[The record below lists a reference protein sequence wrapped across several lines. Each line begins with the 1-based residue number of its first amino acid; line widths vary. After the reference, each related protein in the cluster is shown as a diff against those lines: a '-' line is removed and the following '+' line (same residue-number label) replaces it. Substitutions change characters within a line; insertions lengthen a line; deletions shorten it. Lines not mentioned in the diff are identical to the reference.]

1 MATHCSILRKFYGQ
15 RSTAVYSPWVLKELD
30 RPSTHTLLISLHFCV
45 IFQMYAFKVNH
56 ILNHILTFFPI
67 LPSKKPQG
75 LKDANTELFQT
86 LRNSMS
92 QRTVFLLNVCAQILN
107 KILGNIFKF
116 QQYLFKKITKCHLFQ
131 EYKDG
136 LTFENQSI

>member
-1 MATHCSILRKFYGQ
+1 MSLKSRHFKSINK
-15 RSTAVYSPWVLKELD
+15 
-30 RPSTHTLLISLHFCV
+30 
-45 IFQMYAFKVNH
+45 N
-56 ILNHILTFFPI
+56 
-67 LPSKKPQG
+67 LPSKKLQG

-92 QRTVFLLNVCAQILN
+92 SRTVFLLNICAQILN

-136 LTFENQSI
+136 LTSENQSI